1 MNKKKLPR
9 AIMRVGDGE
18 VSTCAAAA
26 CGPLVN
32 REMVHAAPD
41 FRRPAKQADNVVEM
55 KLGLQALAGERAR
68 ASAAPALPPP
78 GLNAERRRSAA
89 KAIVSRYAAGSA
101 IGGMIPL
108 PIVNFAGVTAVIVRM
123 VKALSKHYG
132 VPFERDRA
140 RAVVVGLVGG
150 AMPAGAVAVTTS
162 ALVYIV
168 PPSAILGVAVSAIT
182 AATFTHSIG
191 SIFIEHFESGA
202 ALGDVRALLLA
213 EGHS

>member
-9 AIMRVGDGE
+9 AIIRVSDGE

-41 FRRPAKQADNVVEM
+41 FRPAKQADNVVEM
-55 KLGLQALAGERAR
+55 KPGLQALAGERAR

-182 AATFTHSIG
+182 AATFTRSIG

-202 ALGDVRALLLA
+202 ALDDVRALLLA

>member
-9 AIMRVGDGE
+9 AIMRIGDGKIAAR
-18 VSTCAAAA
+18 AAAA
-26 CGPLVN
+26 SEPLVN
-32 REMVHAAPD
+32 QETVHVAPN
-41 FRRPAKQADNVVEM
+41 FRPAEQADNVVEM
-55 KLGLQALAGERAR
+55 KPGLQASAGEGAR

-78 GLNAERRRSAA
+78 NVDAQRRRSTA

-101 IGGMIPL
+101 IGGMIPV
-108 PIVNFAGVTAVIVRM
+108 PIVNFAGVTAVIMRM

-140 RAVVVGLVGG
+140 RAIVVALVGG
-150 AMPAGAVAVTTS
+150 AMPAGAAAVMTS

-168 PPSAILGVAVSAIT
+168 PPSAILAVAVSAIT
-182 AATFTHSIG
+182 AAAFTRSIG

-202 ALGDVRALLLA
+202 ALDDFPAPIFADGR
-213 EGHS
+213 S

>member
-1 MNKKKLPR
+1 
-9 AIMRVGDGE
+9 
-18 VSTCAAAA
+18 
-26 CGPLVN
+26 
-32 REMVHAAPD
+32 
-41 FRRPAKQADNVVEM
+41 
-55 KLGLQALAGERAR
+55 
-68 ASAAPALPPP
+68 
-78 GLNAERRRSAA
+78 
-89 KAIVSRYAAGSA
+89 
-101 IGGMIPL
+101 
-108 PIVNFAGVTAVIVRM
+108 M